1 MVSFFGD
8 NTNNAQSW
16 IVLGTRKIQ
25 PSEFVKLSVIIYLA
39 AVYSKKQTYINQMNK
54 GVLPPLIYLVV
65 ICFLIAMEPDNGTAL
80 ITFLTG
86 AMIIICSGMRFRTFI
101 KLGLIGSSISG
112 HAHTFCHYEI

>member
-1 MVSFFGD
+1 MVFIFGD

-16 IVLGTRKIQ
+16 IVLGARKIQ
-25 PSEFVKLSVIIYLA
+25 PSEFAKLSVIIYLA

-54 GVLPPLIYLVV
+54 GVFPQLIYLVV

-101 KLGLIGSSISG
+101 KLWSNRRFISG
-112 HAHTFCHYEI
+112 YVHTLCYYEI